1 MNIEWHVFMAHGVV
15 SVKVSLKW
23 SHSQGYNN
31 SNAQDTQYWIQS
43 DRTSNQICKVNKIE
57 LNFPQSDNIKNGRAL
72 ANDARHVSIETT
84 IELKFASNFFDYSVN
99 TKYQ

>member
-1 MNIEWHVFMAHGVV
+1 
-15 SVKVSLKW
+15 
-23 SHSQGYNN
+23 
-31 SNAQDTQYWIQS
+31 
-43 DRTSNQICKVNKIE
+43 VNKIE